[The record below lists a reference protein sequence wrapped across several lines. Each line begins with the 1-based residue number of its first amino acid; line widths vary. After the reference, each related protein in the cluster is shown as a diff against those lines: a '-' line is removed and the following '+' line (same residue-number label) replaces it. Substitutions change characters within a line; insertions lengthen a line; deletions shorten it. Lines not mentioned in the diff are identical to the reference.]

1 MDKNLL
7 KNLWILAGLLLAI
20 NIGLGLIIIVIVEFL
35 KIGSSN
41 ISNIAGLVAAM
52 IVGQIYA
59 KNFKEVMPKQLRL
72 NVTIIY
78 TVITMILELVYL
90 YLVLGFLDALSLGIL
105 IGLSTLKSKGRSGLI
120 FWIDFLRSIPAA
132 ALLPIFL
139 LLLGLGEISK
149 ITLVISI
156 FTSSKLITVKS
167 PAAMLELKAEEITSD
182 DLKPVALALTL

>member
-20 NIGLGLIIIVIVEFL
+20 NIGLGLIIIVIVERL

-78 TVITMILELVYL
+78 TVITMILELLYL

-105 IGLSTLKSKGRSGLI
+105 IGLSLI
-120 FWIDFLRSIPAA
+120 YSLFIYWM
-132 ALLPIFL
+132 
-139 LLLGLGEISK
+139 LGLGGKSYLKVSERRN
-149 ITLVISI
+149 VI
-156 FTSSKLITVKS
+156 KK
-167 PAAMLELKAEEITSD
+167 K
-182 DLKPVALALTL
+182 

>member
-78 TVITMILELVYL
+78 TVITMILELLYL
-90 YLVLGFLDALSLGIL
+90 YLV
-105 IGLSTLKSKGRSGLI
+105 
-120 FWIDFLRSIPAA
+120 
-132 ALLPIFL
+132 
-139 LLLGLGEISK
+139 
-149 ITLVISI
+149 
-156 FTSSKLITVKS
+156 
-167 PAAMLELKAEEITSD
+167 
-182 DLKPVALALTL
+182 